1 MNNLTEFT
9 TRNKLGYKHVFICL
23 MLVGMSVTSSFA
35 QNHKYTVVLD
45 AGHGGK
51 DPGNIGLKKYIEKDI
66 ALRVVLKVGKIL
78 AKNPHIKVVYTRKTD
93 VFVDLWK
100 RGKIA
105 NKANADLFV
114 SIHCN
119 GHHSQVSGTETF
131 ALALRGNKKNFE
143 IAKKEN
149 SVIFYE
155 KDYKKK
161 YKGFDP
167 NSPESVL
174 GVTMQM
180 EDYLDQ
186 SILLADIIQK
196 DFAYKLKRK
205 NRGVKQA
212 AFVVLYQT
220 FMPSVLIEMG
230 FISNYSEGKY
240 LNSKAGQQKMASSI
254 ARGISKYLNQE
265 ALNTVEEPIREPV
278 PKIKTVVVKKQPI
291 FKNGVFKVQIAASRI
306 KLTLKAY
313 NFNGLQNVSVVKI
326 GKLYKYY
333 YGNTSNYESV
343 KKAQKTAKLKGYSGA
358 FIVAYKNGKKVS
370 VSKILE
376 NSN

>member
-1 MNNLTEFT
+1 MWKIPYYIKIGVCVL
-9 TRNKLGYKHVFICL
+9 FISINGL
-23 MLVGMSVTSSFA
+23 SVVA
-35 QNHKYTVVLD
+35 QNQIYTVVLD
-45 AGHGGK
+45 AGHGGQ
-51 DPGNIGLKKYIEKDI
+51 DPGNVGLKKYVEKKI
-66 ALRVVLKVGKIL
+66 ALKVVLKVGAIL
-78 AKNPHIKVVYTRKTD
+78 SKNPNIKVVYTRKTD

-100 RGKIA
+100 RGSIA
-105 NKANADLFV
+105 NKANGDLFV

-119 GHHSQVSGTETF
+119 GHSSQASGTETF

-149 SVIFYE
+149 SVILYE

-196 DFAYKLKRK
+196 DFTYKLKRK

-212 AFVVLYQT
+212 SFVVLHQT
-220 FMPSVLIEMG
+220 FMPSVLVEMG

-240 LNSKAGQQKMASSI
+240 LNSASGQQKMATSI

-265 ALNTVEEPIREPV
+265 ALNTVIEIA
-278 PKIKTVVVKKQPI
+278 PKVKKQTKVPSV
-291 FKNGVFKVQIAASRI
+291 FKNIVFKVQIAASKR
-306 KLTLKAY
+306 KLKTKAY
-313 NFNGLQNVSVVKI
+313 NFKGLRNVEREKV
-326 GKLYKYY
+326 GKMYKYY
-333 YGNTSNYESV
+333 YGNTSNYESAKV
-343 KKAQKTAKLKGYSGA
+343 AQKEVKSKGYTTA
-358 FIVAYKNGKKVS
+358 FIVAFKSGKKVS
-370 VSKILE
+370 VSKVLE
-376 NSN
+376 NSK

>member
-1 MNNLTEFT
+1 M
-9 TRNKLGYKHVFICL
+9 NKLTKFSTRKRSYYLQVFVCIL
-23 MLVGMSVTSSFA
+23 LITMSVGGVFA
-35 QNHKYTVVLD
+35 QNNQYTVVLD
-45 AGHGGK
+45 AGHGGR

-78 AKNPHIKVVYTRKTD
+78 AKNPNIKVIYTRKTD
-93 VFVDLWK
+93 VFVNLWK
-100 RGKIA
+100 RGSIA

-119 GHHSQVSGTETF
+119 GHHTQVSGTETF

-149 SVIFYE
+149 SVILYE
-155 KDYKKK
+155 KDYKKR

-186 SILLADIIQK
+186 SILLAAIIQK
-196 DFAYKLKRK
+196 DFTYKLKRR

-212 AFVVLYQT
+212 SFVVLHQT

-230 FISNYSEGKY
+230 FISNYNEGKY

-265 ALNTVEEPIREPV
+265 ALNTVQETV
-278 PKIKTVVVKKQPI
+278 PELKTPALKQEI
-291 FKNGVFKVQIAASRI
+291 FKDVIFKVQIAAGKR
-306 KLTLKAY
+306 KLALKKY
-313 NFNGLQNVSVVKI
+313 NFNGLRNVRREKI

-343 KKAQKTAKLKGYSGA
+343 KMAQKEAKAKGYSNA
-358 FIVAYKNGKKVS
+358 FIVAYKNGEKVS
-370 VSKILE
+370 VSKIIE
-376 NSN
+376 NSK

>member
-1 MNNLTEFT
+1 MNNLTQF
-9 TRNKLGYKHVFICL
+9 KLRKISYYAIVFACCMIL
-23 MLVGMSVTSSFA
+23 SFNVQNLQA
-35 QNHKYTVVLD
+35 QNQSYTVVLD
-45 AGHGGK
+45 AGHGGQ
-51 DPGNIGLKKYIEKDI
+51 DPGNIGLKKYVEKKI
-66 ALRVVLKVGKIL
+66 ALNVVLKVGAIL
-78 AKNPHIKVVYTRKTD
+78 SKNPNIKVVYTRKTD

-100 RGKIA
+100 RGSIA
-105 NKANADLFV
+105 NKAQGDLFV
-114 SIHCN
+114 SVHCN
-119 GHHSQVSGTETF
+119 GHTSQASGTETF
-131 ALALRGNKKNFE
+131 ALALRGNKKNYE

-149 SVIFYE
+149 SVILYE

-196 DFAYKLKRK
+196 DFTHKLKRK

-212 AFVVLYQT
+212 SFVVLHQT

-240 LNSKAGQQKMASSI
+240 LNSSSGQQKMASSI

-265 ALNTVEEPIREPV
+265 SLNTVEEIV
-278 PKIKTVVVKKQPI
+278 PEVKTQPKSPKY
-291 FKNGVFKVQIAASRI
+291 FKDVVFKVQIAASKR
-306 KLTLKAY
+306 KLKTKPY
-313 NFNGLQNVSVVKI
+313 NFKGLQNVSRKKV
-326 GKLYKYY
+326 GKMYKYY
-333 YGNTSNYESV
+333 YQNTANYETA
-343 KKAQKTAKLKGYSGA
+343 KTAQKEAKSKGYTSA
-358 FIVAYKNGKKVS
+358 FIVAFKSGKKVS
-370 VSKILE
+370 VSEILE
-376 NSN
+376 NSK

>member
-1 MNNLTEFT
+1 MNKLTEFT
-9 TRNKLGYKHVFICL
+9 KRKMPYYIKVCIC
-23 MLVGMSVTSSFA
+23 MLLIFLNSQTSFA
-35 QNHKYTVVLD
+35 QKESYTVVLD

-51 DPGNIGLKKYIEKDI
+51 DPGNVGLKKYVEKDI
-66 ALRVVLKVGKIL
+66 ALKVVLKVGKIL
-78 AKNPHIKVVYTRKTD
+78 SKNPNIKVVYTRKTD

-100 RGKIA
+100 RGSIA
-105 NKANADLFV
+105 NKAHADLFV

-119 GHHSQVSGTETF
+119 GHHTQVSGTETF

-149 SVIFYE
+149 SVILYE
-155 KDYKKK
+155 KDYKKR

-196 DFAYKLKRK
+196 DFTHKLKRR

-212 AFVVLYQT
+212 SFVVLHQT
-220 FMPSVLIEMG
+220 FMPSVLVEMG

-240 LNSKAGQQKMASSI
+240 LNSTAGQGKMAGSI

-265 ALNTVEEPIREPV
+265 MLNTVQEIV
-278 PKIKTVVVKKQPI
+278 PEVKKNQKPSKN
-291 FKNGVFKVQIAASRI
+291 FKDVVFKVQIAASTR
-306 KLTLKAY
+306 KLKLKSY
-313 NFNGLQNVSVVKI
+313 NFKGLQNVSRERV
-326 GKLYKYY
+326 GKMYKYY
-333 YGNTSNYESV
+333 YQNTSNYEAA
-343 KKAQKTAKLKGYSGA
+343 KKAQKEVKSKGYTGA
-358 FIVAYKNGKKVS
+358 FIVAFKQGKKVS
-370 VSKILE
+370 LSKILE
-376 NSN
+376 NSK

>member
-1 MNNLTEFT
+1 MNFLTSLTYRKVSFCMKMCVYILLLT
-9 TRNKLGYKHVFICL
+9 LTGLN
-23 MLVGMSVTSSFA
+23 SFA

-51 DPGNIGLKKYIEKDI
+51 DPGNIGYKKYIEKDI
-66 ALRVVLKVGKIL
+66 ALNVVLKVGKIL
-78 AKNPHIKVVYTRKTD
+78 SENPNIKVVYTRKKD
-93 VFVDLWK
+93 VFVNLWK
-100 RGKIA
+100 RGSIA
-105 NKANADLFV
+105 NDAKADLFV
-114 SIHCN
+114 SVHCN
-119 GHHSQVSGTETF
+119 GHHSQASGTETF
-131 ALALRGNKKNFE
+131 ALSLRGNKKNFE

-155 KDYKKK
+155 KDYKKR

-186 SILLADIIQK
+186 SILLADILQK

-240 LNSKAGQQKMASSI
+240 LNSKSGQQKMAISI

-265 ALNTVEEPIREPV
+265 AINTVQDIITE
-278 PKIKTVVVKKQPI
+278 VKSPPGRKQI
-291 FKNGVFKVQIAASRI
+291 FTDVVFKVQIAASKR
-306 KLTLKAY
+306 KLALKKY
-313 NFNGLQNVSVVKI
+313 NFKGLQNVSRKKI
-326 GKLYKYY
+326 GKMYKYY

-343 KKAQKTAKLKGYSGA
+343 KKAQREVKAKGYKGA

-370 VSKILE
+370 VNKIVE